1 MIGNEELLYTGD
13 RLHRQQQQ
21 LQQQYWEKFFIETK
35 IVFLLIYVTAGD
47 FL

>member
-13 RLHRQQQQ
+13 WLHHQQQQ

-35 IVFLLIYVTAGD
+35 IGFPLFNYRG
-47 FL
+47 F